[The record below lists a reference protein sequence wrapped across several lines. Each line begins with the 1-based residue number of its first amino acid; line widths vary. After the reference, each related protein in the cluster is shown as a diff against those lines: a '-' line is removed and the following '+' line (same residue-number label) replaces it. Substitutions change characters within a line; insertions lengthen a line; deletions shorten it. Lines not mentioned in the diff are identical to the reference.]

1 MATLGL
7 APLLAV
13 RLLLVWQV
21 PSAPAPLPSDAAG
34 WQALGVKYAQAGDYE
49 LAEPAFAEACRMA
62 PRRPDA
68 CFQLGRARYLLN
80 RFAGA
85 IEPLEQSLANGEPA
99 GRATLALAQAR
110 EGLDEAAAAE
120 MLFGKAV
127 KLGAPDAELRYG
139 MFLLRQGRVEEAL
152 AMGRKAVERSP
163 KSAMALVELARAEA
177 QEGALTAARDH
188 LERALALAP
197 ASGPAHLL
205 AGRVYQRLGNK
216 DKAAVHFKAAGSRP
230 LD

>member
-1 MATLGL
+1 MLLLLL
-7 APLLAV
+7 APQAG
-13 RLLLVWQV
+13 
-21 PSAPAPLPSDAAG
+21 APLPTDAAG

-49 LAEPAFAEACRMA
+49 LAEPAFAEACRMS

-68 CFQLGRARYLLN
+68 CYQLGRVRYLLN
-80 RFAGA
+80 RFASA
-85 IEPLEQSLANGEPA
+85 IAPLEQSLANSPAEPA

-110 EGLDEAAAAE
+110 EGLDEAPAAE
-120 MLFGKAV
+120 ALFARAV

-139 MFLLRQGRVEEAL
+139 MFLLRQGRVEEAV

-177 QEGALTAARDH
+177 QQGELQAARDH

-197 ASGPAHLL
+197 ENAQAHLL
-205 AGRVYQRLGNK
+205 AGRVYQRLG
-216 DKAAVHFKAAGSRP
+216 DGEKAAGH
-230 LD
+230 LKAGAAAAAK